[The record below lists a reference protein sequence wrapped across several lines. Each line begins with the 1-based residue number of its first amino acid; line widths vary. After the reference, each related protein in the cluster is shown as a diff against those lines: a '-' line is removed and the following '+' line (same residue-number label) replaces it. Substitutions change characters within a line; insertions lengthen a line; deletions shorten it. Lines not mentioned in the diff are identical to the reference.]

1 MWKNHRR
8 DPDDENIVSLSSLE
22 RRIEVTVEMIYIA
35 KGIIYNIPYP

>member
-35 KGIIYNIPYP
+35 MGIICDIPYP